1 MSALTPTPSFI
12 VADDHPM
19 VRDAL
24 ALALRGAFPKAE
36 VALAGTLDEASAAIA
51 ARPDVDLVV
60 LDLDMPGMQGLAGVS
75 SLRASYPSAPLVI
88 VSATR
93 NAAAMRQ
100 VVEMGAAG
108 FIPKSAPMEEII
120 ASVRAVMRGEIVL
133 PPSAG
138 DALSS
143 TDADLATRAAR
154 MTPQQHRVF
163 ALMAEGKPNKIIAYD
178 MQIGEA
184 TVKAHVTEILRKMG
198 VHSRTQAIVLAQR
211 LALDPAAPP
220 PAPVA
225 DEA

>member
-1 MSALTPTPSFI
+1 MRAVAICANFAHILAAEGKELPEVAFI

-24 ALALRGAFPKAE
+24 ALALRAAFLKAE

-75 SLRASYPSAPLVI
+75 ALRASYPSAPLVI
-88 VSATR
+88 VS
-93 NAAAMRQ
+93 
-100 VVEMGAAG
+100 
-108 FIPKSAPMEEII
+108 
-120 ASVRAVMRGEIVL
+120 
-133 PPSAG
+133 
-138 DALSS
+138 
-143 TDADLATRAAR
+143 ATRAAR